1 MPLLVNSES
10 FAPFNNTDAE
20 RAKALLEKN
29 FQPLRDLTPGGG
41 AYINEARHI
50 SPILSFLCPIRVKI
64 LTIFH
69 RLFRSNK
76 IINKP
81 FGAATTQDCCKSS
94 VRSTQ
99 PMCSGAHHAW
109 ATRDGKSV
117 KMDNFVRNDADIRAR
132 HSANHLLLRLAG
144 KMDLVITFLV
154 NSHQIG
160 NRVEQCNTGHSRKPI
175 HVQCMYDK
183 PLSIAGNL
191 RQFKQVYEVSLYD

>member
-1 MPLLVNSES
+1 MTFLLLTMPLLVNSES
-10 FAPFNNTDAE
+10 FAPFNSTDE
-20 RAKALLEKN
+20 EKAKALLEKD

-50 SPILSFLCPIRVKI
+50 SPLLSFVCSIKVEI
-64 LTIFH
+64 LTILH

-81 FGAATTQDCCKSS
+81 FGAATTQDCYKSS

-99 PMCSGAHHAW
+99 LMCSGAHHVW

-117 KMDNFVRNDADIRAR
+117 KMDNFVRNDADIQAT
-132 HSANHLLLRLAG
+132 HLPNYILLRLTSN
-144 KMDLVITFLV
+144 MDLVITSLV

-160 NRVEQCNTGHSRKPI
+160 NRLE
-175 HVQCMYDK
+175 
-183 PLSIAGNL
+183 
-191 RQFKQVYEVSLYD
+191 